1 MYPYARQVRASPA
14 AASTVDKA
22 RPPAASAS
30 SAVSPEGMVSVV
42 TKTSTCY
49 CSASAAIARF
59 RTHRNTATA
68 RGQR

>member
-22 RPPAASAS
+22 RLPAASAS
-30 SAVSPEGMVSVV
+30 SAVSPEGMV